1 MRRHDKYVLKL
12 CAKQVDNRQASRFN
26 AFLKHDFGGP
36 QAIQSFLFDRTFVHW
51 WIKDKKTKI
60 VKEVPCTR
68 ILPELIPELIQTGAT
83 KPGPKRYPNRNTF
96 AAKQSAMHRYFKGF
110 VRDLAT
116 PYSIQ
121 ARARTTPHFQ
131 HMVNRMN
138 DARMGRLY
146 FHDPSASRGDK
157 GKGKGKG
164 KRRRTEEFWTERL
177 VAAGLYVGPYTSR
190 PPFAAVQQESLC
202 PGDQ

>member
-1 MRRHDKYVLKL
+1 MLGYS
-12 CAKQVDNRQASRFN
+12 AKQVENRQASRFN

-36 QAIQSFLFDRTFVHW
+36 QPIQSYLFDRTYLHW
-51 WIKDKKTKI
+51 WIEDKKTKI
-60 VKEVPCTR
+60 VREVQCTR

-96 AAKQSAMHRYFKGF
+96 EAKQSAMNRYFAGV

-116 PYSIQ
+116 PYSIR
-121 ARARTTPHFQ
+121 ARARTTRHFQ
-131 HMVNRMN
+131 PMLYRMD

-146 FHDPSASRGDK
+146 FHDPSDSRGDK

-164 KRRRTEEFWTERL
+164 KRRRTEEFWIERL
-177 VAAGLYVGPYTSR
+177 VAAGLDVGPYTSR
-190 PPFAAVQQESLC
+190 PPFAAVQQESL
-202 PGDQ
+202 

>member
-83 KPGPKRYPNRNTF
+83 KPGPKRYPNRHTF
-96 AAKQSAMHRYFKGF
+96 EAKQSAMKRYYAGLA
-110 VRDLAT
+110 RDLAD

-121 ARARTTPHFQ
+121 ARARTTRRFQ
-131 HMVNRMN
+131 PLLHRM
-138 DARMGRLY
+138 DHVRMGHLY
-146 FHDPSASRGDK
+146 FHDPSDRGDK

-164 KRRRTEEFWTERL
+164 KRRGTEEIWTGRL
-177 VAAGLYVGPYTSR
+177 VAAGLNVGPYTCR
-190 PPFAAVQQESLC
+190 PPL
-202 PGDQ
+202 

>member
-1 MRRHDKYVLKL
+1 M
-12 CAKQVDNRQASRFN
+12 CAKQVDNRQASRYN
-26 AFLKHDFGGP
+26 AWLRNDFGGP
-36 QAIQSFLFDRTFVHW
+36 HAIQSFLFDRTYLHW

-83 KPGPKRYPNRNTF
+83 KPGPKRYPNRTTF

-116 PYSIQ
+116 PYSIS
-121 ARARTTPHFQ
+121 ARARTTRHFQ
-131 HMVNRMN
+131 PLLYRM
-138 DARMGRLY
+138 DHARMGRLY
-146 FHDPSASRGDK
+146 FHDPSDSRGDK

-177 VAAGLYVGPYTSR
+177 VAAGLYVGPFTSR